1 MLTNLLEELAREAPS
16 GGDAPEQL
24 WRRGRRAA
32 RTQRLGTIAIAAV
45 ACVLLIALGTA
56 TWQQRPRLEP
66 TADTGTGSYLPSRFH
81 EPSPHL
87 PGTDS
92 VGPIGPLIATFDT
105 PRKGWLGSTDGLA
118 GVSAETGA
126 YAFLDL
132 PHAAT
137 AYLAAARLSPDGRH
151 VAYWTTGE
159 VSDPIPALEGGTING
174 YAVYDT
180 VTGDVVTQRPSTERG
195 IGHGTLVWFDPTR
208 LGVSFGQMQNCCGSS
223 THRSLIFDLSSS
235 EASATSSDLVGL
247 DQASTNGVGTMI
259 VSGEESF
266 IVAADGTAAPAKIA
280 GIPGRINGS
289 QLLALTPDSKRV
301 AAIFGD
307 SMPAQISVKDVD
319 EDGAGDPVPGD
330 YLGVVSWLDETHV
343 AALRHSRAESGV
355 DLVAVDVR
363 DGSAEVL
370 SAYADTA
377 RLAINLLDSPV
388 KSQPAPPRPWS
399 PWVPT
404 ITAGTT
410 LVVAALAILVW
421 RRRARA

>member
-1 MLTNLLEELAREAPS
+1 VLTNLLEELAREAPS
-16 GGDAPEQL
+16 DGDAPEQL
-24 WRRGRRAA
+24 WRRGRRVA

-56 TWQQRPRLEP
+56 TWQQRPGLEP
-66 TADTGTGSYLPSRFH
+66 TTDTGTGSYLPSRFH

-118 GVSAETGA
+118 GVSAETGE

-132 PHAAT
+132 PYAAVP
-137 AYLAAARLSPDGRH
+137 YLGEAALAPDGRH

-159 VSDPIPALEGGTING
+159 VNDPIPALDGGTING

-180 VTGDVVTQRPSTERG
+180 VTGEVVTQRPSTDRG

-208 LGVSFGQMQNCCGSS
+208 LGVAFGQMRDCCSSS
-223 THRSLIFDLSSS
+223 TPRSMIFDLSTAETSAIS
-235 EASATSSDLVGL
+235 ASLTTL
-247 DQASTNGVGTMI
+247 DTASTTGVGTVI
-259 VSGEESF
+259 VTGEESV
-266 IVAADGTAAPAKIA
+266 ILEADGTTAPAQ
-280 GIPGRINGS
+280 IPMTGGRINGA
-289 QLLALTPDSKRV
+289 QFLALTPDSKRV
-301 AAIFGD
+301 AAIFGNGV
-307 SMPAQISVKDVD
+307 PGRISVKNVN
-319 EDGAGDPVPGD
+319 EDGEGDPISGN
-330 YLGVVSWLDETHV
+330 YLGVISWLDETHV
-343 AALRHSRAESGV
+343 AALRHNPSESGV

-370 SAYADTA
+370 SAYVDTA

-404 ITAGTT
+404 LTT
-410 LVVAALAILVW
+410 GMTVVVAALAIIVW